1 MTKDEMLRDLLGRHA
16 VLPIMTI
23 RSEEAGLRIAESLLA
38 GGLTIM
44 EITLR
49 TAEGAAAISAIRRR
63 FPEMAVGAG
72 TLLRPEDFDRAATAG
87 AQFGVSPGL
96 DRPLAEAALRSTLP
110 FLPGVQTASEVMAA
124 IVYGLQTLKF
134 YPARAAGGTAVLA
147 DFGNIFQDVMFV
159 PTGKLTQAD
168 VPEYLA
174 LTNVLC
180 VGGSWVTP
188 ADRVAAADWLSIRTL
203 AATAAAMGQP
213 ARGPSGDP
221 SGR

>member
-16 VLPIMTI
+16 VLPIMTV

-96 DRPLAEAALRSTLP
+96 DLPLAGAAVKSALP
-110 FLPGVQTASEVMAA
+110 FLPGIQTASEVMTA
-124 IVYGLQTLKF
+124 VGYGFRTLKF

-159 PTGKLTQAD
+159 PTGKLAQAD
-168 VPEYLA
+168 VPEYMA
-174 LTNVLC
+174 LRNVLC
-180 VGGSWVTP
+180 VGGSWMTP
-188 ADRVAAADWLSIRTL
+188 ADRVASEDWPAIRAL
-203 AATAAAMGQP
+203 AVTAAAM
-213 ARGPSGDP
+213 ARPGSRPSG
-221 SGR
+221 SR

>member
-1 MTKDEMLRDLLGRHA
+1 MSKDQMLRDLLGRHA

-23 RSEEAGLRIAESLLA
+23 RSEEAGLRVAESLLA
-38 GGLTIM
+38 GGLAIM

-49 TAEGAAAISAIRRR
+49 TAEGAVAISAIRRR

-96 DRPLAEAALRSTLP
+96 DGPLAEAALKSALP
-110 FLPGVQTASEVMAA
+110 FLPGVQTASEVMTA
-124 IVYGLQTLKF
+124 VGYGLETLKF
-134 YPARAAGGTAVLA
+134 YPARAAGGIAVLA
-147 DFGNIFQDVMFV
+147 DFGNIFQNVMFV

-174 LTNVLC
+174 LKNVLC
-180 VGGSWVTP
+180 AGGSWMAP
-188 ADRVAAADWLSIRTL
+188 ADRVAAEDWPAIRAL
-203 AATAAAMGQP
+203 AATAAAM
-213 ARGPSGDP
+213 ARTA
-221 SGR
+221 GRPNGGR

>member
-1 MTKDEMLRDLLGRHA
+1 
-16 VLPIMTI
+16 MTI
-23 RSEEAGLRIAESLLA
+23 RSEEAGLRVAESLLA
-38 GGLTIM
+38 GGLAVM

-63 FPEMAVGAG
+63 FPEMAIGAG

-96 DRPLAEAALRSTLP
+96 DRPLAEAALSSALP

-124 IVYGLQTLKF
+124 VGYGLQTLKF

-147 DFGNIFQDVMFV
+147 DFGNIFQGVMFV

-174 LTNVLC
+174 LKNVLC
-180 VGGSWVTP
+180 AGGSWMAP
-188 ADRVAAADWLSIRTL
+188 ADRVAAEDWPTIRAL
-203 AATAAAMGQP
+203 AATAAAMARP
-213 ARGPSGDP
+213 A
-221 SGR
+221 GRPGGR